1 MSKENMKL
9 LKMKAESVYI
19 YAHQWS
25 KWKMAHQRFN
35 NQRFCVPKCVSNFL
49 DDLTTI
55 CFWMKKGPE
64 WIAKETEFNAA
75 SDVAYIVGKMQCLN

>member
-1 MSKENMKL
+1 MSKENMKF

-25 KWKMAHQRFN
+25 KWKMAHKINDSVYQIFWMIWLL
-35 NQRFCVPKCVSNFL
+35 PG
-49 DDLTTI
+49 I

-75 SDVAYIVGKMQCLN
+75 SDVGYIVGKMQCLN

>member
-1 MSKENMKL
+1 MSKENMKF

-19 YAHQWS
+19 YEHQWS
-25 KWKMAHQRFN
+25 KWKMAHKINDSVCQSVYQIFW
-35 NQRFCVPKCVSNFL
+35 